1 MNKTTTIK
9 FYKEELP
16 LLFNGK
22 SKKNQPINIDLL
34 DTKRLPRVA
43 FMPKK
48 QTVEKILAY
57 AYNK

>member
-16 LLFNGK
+16 LLFDGK
-22 SKKNQPINIDLL
+22 NEKSQPINIDLL
-34 DTKRLPRVA
+34 DTKLLPRVV
-43 FMPKK
+43 FLPKK
-48 QTVEKILAY
+48 QSVEKILAY

>member
-22 SKKNQPINIDLL
+22 NEKSHPINIDLL
-34 DTKRLPRVA
+34 DTKLLPRVV
-43 FMPKK
+43 FLPKK
-48 QTVEKILAY
+48 QSVDKILAY